1 MGDPF
6 SLLIGNLNA
15 MGFFGFSL
23 PWVFTF
29 VIMYGLLMKG
39 KFFDNPKITGVLSL
53 VVAFFL
59 IGFGGPWLASFFVNL
74 FGYAVV
80 IIAGILVIALFVTM
94 SGGSF
99 SKLFDNKAIAAILAG
114 LGIIIFFVAIGGS
127 MVVMSGETIGI
138 IFIIILMAVSV
149 YFIAGNKG

>member
-15 MGFFGFSL
+15 MGFFGFIL

-53 VVAFFL
+53 VIAFFL